1 VKVSLQSLT
10 ILLYLKKVSDR
21 LIVLFSDR
29 LIKYANV
36 YYIVVFMFV
45 YLITNGDRYKIGIT
59 SNLSQRLRQLQTGN
73 DSKLSFVKVKSVKN
87 RAIAL
92 SIERDIHRGCRNV
105 RSNGEWFSLDS
116 DLLRVVINQL
126 S

>member
-1 VKVSLQSLT
+1 
-10 ILLYLKKVSDR
+10 LKKVSDR

-29 LIKYANV
+29 LIKYANI
-36 YYIVVFMFV
+36 YYTVVFMFV

-73 DSKLSFVKVKSVKN
+73 DSKLSFVKVKSVRS
-87 RAIAL
+87 RAIAM
-92 SIERDIHRGCRNV
+92 SIESDIHRGCNAV
-105 RSNGEWFSLDS
+105 RSNGEWFSLDG
-116 DLLRVVINQL
+116 DLLQIVINQL